1 MKAIQA
7 KVKLL
12 TQMFLFGEKISLKRG
27 EETVFDISKLGIGD
41 LEILAHHI
49 RRGEIESN
57 VPSDRFYE
65 RAATLRKEVTQG
77 KYDNVLKLEDI
88 QEVRVLEAEIELE
101 DGTKTTLAAL
111 EEAQKADPRIQFVTD
126 KILDA
131 ATSVAMIAVKNI
143 PDVTLEILEFAKESE
158 TRGKNRRGVI
168 TTIESE
174 INRLKE
180 SPAEEEAE
188 ESDKKE
194 TEK

>member
-57 VPSDRFYE
+57 VASDRFYE
-65 RAATLRKEVTQG
+65 RAATLRKEVAQG
-77 KYDNVLKLEDI
+77 KYDNVLKLEDV

-174 INRLKE
+174 IARLKE
-180 SPAEEEAE
+180 APAEEEAQ

>member
-1 MKAIQA
+1 
-7 KVKLL
+7 
-12 TQMFLFGEKISLKRG
+12 MFLFGEKISLKRG

>member
-168 TTIESE
+168 ATIESE

-180 SPAEEEAE
+180 APAEEEAE

>member
-168 TTIESE
+168 ATIESE
-174 INRLKE
+174 IARLKE
-180 SPAEEEAE
+180 APAEEEAQ

>member
-168 TTIESE
+168 ATIESE
-174 INRLKE
+174 IARLKE
-180 SPAEEEAE
+180 APAEEDTQ
-188 ESDKKE
+188 ESDEKEAKK
-194 TEK
+194 